1 MNTKIDLFM
10 VGVGF
15 INNLWGE
22 CRSVCVCICV
32 LRMLILGQAKGMT
45 FSSVM
50 VLINSNLIHLNENM
64 DPLCVIY

>member
-1 MNTKIDLFM
+1 MNTKIDLFL

-15 INNLWGE
+15 INYLWGE
-22 CRSVCVCICV
+22 CRSVCVCICG
-32 LRMLILGQAKGMT
+32 LRMLILSQAKGMT

-50 VLINSNLIHLNENM
+50 VLINSNLIHWNENM